1 MLEQGSAA
9 HSMIQDIAPHRYHTE
24 YTPVPIQNDSVIL
37 AYRGRT
43 ILVRVEEND
52 KAFSY
57 PTYADMADLPSSSF
71 RWLFREDTTH
81 YFLALEDIPEGRG
94 FSYVSINFMR
104 AAQPRFQAFAGVAGL
119 SLHHWYSNHRFCG
132 QCGRPMAH
140 SDDER
145 MVYCQHCHTMIYPR
159 ICPAVIV
166 AVRNGDKLLVSTYAG
181 RAYTKIA
188 LIAGFAEIGETIE
201 QTVHREVM
209 EEVGIQVKNLQF
221 YKSQPW
227 CFTDTLLF
235 GFFCDLDG
243 DDTLHVDH
251 HELATA
257 QWMDRH
263 DLPEDTEKAS
273 LTMEM
278 ITLFKQGIW

>member
-1 MLEQGSAA
+1 
-9 HSMIQDIAPHRYHTE
+9 MIQDIGPHEYHNE
-24 YTPVPIQNDSVIL
+24 YKPVPIEDDSIIL

-43 ILVRVEEND
+43 ILVRLEGGRKE
-52 KAFSY
+52 FSY
-57 PTYADMADLPSSSF
+57 PRRRDLPAAADEAF
-71 RWLFREDTTH
+71 RWLFREDDDQ
-81 YFLALEDIPEGRG
+81 YFLALEDVPEGGG
-94 FSYVSINFMR
+94 FVYVSINFMR
-104 AAQPRFQAFAGVAGL
+104 AAVPRFQAFGGVAGL
-119 SLHHWYSNHRFCG
+119 SLHHWYSTHRCCG
-132 QCGRPMAH
+132 RCGRPMAH
-140 SDDER
+140 SDAER
-145 MVYCQHCHTMIYPR
+145 MVYCSSCGTMIYPQ

-166 AVRNGDKLLVSTYAG
+166 AVRKGDQLLVSTYAG
-181 RAYTKIA
+181 REYTKIA

-209 EEVGIQVKNLQF
+209 EEVGVKVKNLQF

-257 QWMDRH
+257 KWAGRDE
-263 DLPEDTEKAS
+263 LPNDEEQAS

-278 ITLFKQGIW
+278 ITLFKQGKM